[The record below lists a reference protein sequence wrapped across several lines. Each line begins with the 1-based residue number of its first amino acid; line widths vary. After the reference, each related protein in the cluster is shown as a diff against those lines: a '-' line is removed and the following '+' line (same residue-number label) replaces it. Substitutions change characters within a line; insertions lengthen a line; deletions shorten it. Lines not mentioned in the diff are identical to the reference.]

1 MVPDDLIVVNNA
13 SAGVFAQMKLYKY
26 ELKSENFEELLDFVW
41 SWLKAGLQVVT
52 ILSDGMWMQ
61 PE

>member
-26 ELKSENFEELLDFVW
+26 ELKSENFEELLDFV
-41 SWLKAGLQVVT
+41 
-52 ILSDGMWMQ
+52 
-61 PE
+61 